1 MTYQIISYE
10 RIEVKY
16 TLFDYLD
23 EPATEELD
31 CRTIEGKRR
40 YREIFGRSF
49 SNGRTISNMNNTSF
63 EEQLLDRLTLL
74 ADDIR
79 FLCENMDERQRRLF
93 TGFLAK
99 VSESGGETKLAKVTG
114 LAKKTV
120 RKGRR
125 ELEKRIRPANGR
137 VRAPGG
143 GRPTKMQSDPQYQ
156 KEIQSIL
163 DEDVAGNPMNGKKW
177 VRKTLRRMKEEFS
190 ERGVN
195 VAINTIRETLNEFDI
210 TLKQNEK
217 TRSIVNHPRRD
228 EQFQYINR
236 LKKSFLAAG
245 KPVIS
250 VDSKKKEQIGNFKN
264 AGKTWRKE
272 AYQTLDHDFPSFG
285 SGVLIPF
292 GIYDLLHNRASV
304 YGGTS
309 SETSQFIVEAL
320 SRWWVD
326 VGQYDFLGQT
336 ELLILCDSGG
346 ANGYRRRGWKYELQ
360 THFADRFGLIVTIC
374 HYPPGTSKWNPIEHR
389 LFSFISLNWAGEP
402 LTSYDKALAFIRST
416 KTTKGLTVAAHLLS
430 KKYQKELKVTDDQ
443 MSSLKLLPHPVCPKF
458 NYTIRPQLFS
468 STFAQL

>member
-1 MTYQIISYE
+1 MTYQIISCE
-10 RIEVKY
+10 NVEVKY
-16 TLFDYLD
+16 TLFDFLD

-49 SNGRTISNMNNTSF
+49 SNGRTVSKTGNTSF
-63 EEQLLDRLTLL
+63 EEQLLDRFTLL
-74 ADDIR
+74 ADDIQ
-79 FLCENMDERQRRLF
+79 FLYENMDERQRRLF

-114 LAKKTV
+114 MARKTIRNG
-120 RKGRR
+120 RK
-125 ELEKRIRPANGR
+125 ELETRGRPSNGR
-137 VRAPGG
+137 IRAPGG
-143 GRPTKMQSDPQYQ
+143 GRPTKMESDPQYQ

-163 DEDVAGNPMNGKKW
+163 DEDLAGDPMNGRKW
-177 VRKTLRRMKEEFS
+177 VRKTLRKMKEDLK

-195 VAINTIRETLNEFDI
+195 VAISTIRETLNKLGI
-210 TLKQNEK
+210 TLKQNMK
-217 TRSIVNHPRRD
+217 TRSIVNHPQRD
-228 EQFQYINR
+228 EQFQYINK
-236 LKKSFLAAG
+236 LKGGFLTAG

-264 AGKTWRKE
+264 TGKTWRKE
-272 AYQTLDHDFPSFG
+272 AYQTLDHDFPSYG
-285 SGVLIPF
+285 SGILIPF
-292 GIYDLLHNRASV
+292 GIYDLLHNRAYV

-320 SRWWVD
+320 SRWWID
-326 VGQYDFLGQT
+326 TGQYDFMGQS

-346 ANGYRRRGWKYELQ
+346 ANGYRRRGWKWELQ
-360 THFADRFGLIVTIC
+360 TQFADRFGLTVTIC

-416 KTTKGLTVAAHLLS
+416 KTSKGLTVAAHLLT
-430 KKYQKELKVTDDQ
+430 KEYQKGLKVSDDQ
-443 MSSLKLLPHPVCPKF
+443 MRSLNLLPHHICPKF
-458 NYTIRPQLFS
+458 NYTIHPQLFS
-468 STFAQL
+468 PVLE